1 MSLFFA
7 FLSRHFTVV
16 GQFLNIVY
24 QAEEL
29 PLSLYFLFSA
39 QTKAIELFIR
49 SDIAEYR
56 FHYRHSMAVNMFS
69 FVTIDSLL
77 HPIRV
82 VRFTVALQ
90 DKGNLSAIAFSVI
103 G

>member
-29 PLSLYFLFSA
+29 PLSFLFSA

-49 SDIAEYR
+49 SDIAEHR
-56 FHYRHSMAVNMFS
+56 FHH
-69 FVTIDSLL
+69 
-77 HPIRV
+77 
-82 VRFTVALQ
+82 
-90 DKGNLSAIAFSVI
+90 
-103 G
+103 